1 MPQRRV
7 AAGSVAG
14 VVTNADPLAGFR
26 DRFVIRD
33 PDLVYFDGNSLGH
46 PPRST
51 APAVAAALDEWAED
65 LVGAWDGWIDL
76 GLRTGDRLA
85 PLLGR
90 RPGSTLV
97 VDSVTVNFYKAVS
110 AVLAAAASKRTAND
124 SRRLVVIADRNDF
137 PTDRYVVAGVVH
149 AAGGAVHWVDALTED
164 SVAAAL
170 DANKR
175 DYVAAVVGSVVSF
188 RTAAIAPVATITA
201 MAHAAGARVV
211 WDVSHAVGAIPLAL
225 DEWDV
230 DVAVGCTY
238 KYLHGGPGAPAFVSL
253 SSGAGGAELRQPIHG
268 WMGQRDQ
275 FAMGPDYDPVD
286 GVAGWQTGSPPV
298 LALVAAGC
306 GIDIVAEAG
315 IDAVRARSLALGRVL
330 LEGWERHLAG
340 LGFELGSP
348 ADDDLRGGHV
358 ALRHPEAGRIVR
370 AGRTAKV
377 IADFRPPDIVR
388 LGPGPLTCGFDEA
401 EEGIAR
407 LAEVVRTGAHLK
419 LAADAAR
426 VT

>member
-1 MPQRRV
+1 M
-7 AAGSVAG
+7 A
-14 VVTNADPLAGFR
+14 TYADPLAGFR
-26 DRFVIRD
+26 QRFVIRD

-46 PPRST
+46 PPRS
-51 APAVAAALDEWAED
+51 AAAAVAAALDEWADD

-76 GLRTGDRLA
+76 GVRTGDRLA

-90 RPGSTLV
+90 RAGSTLI
-97 VDSVTVNFYKAVS
+97 VDSVTVNLYKAVS
-110 AVLAAAASKRTAND
+110 AVLAAAAAPGGQTAD
-124 SRRLVVIADRNDF
+124 DGRQLVVIADRNDF
-137 PTDRYVVAGVVH
+137 PTDRYVVAGVVE

-170 DANKR
+170 VVHER
-175 DYVAAVVGSVVSF
+175 DRVAALVGSVVSF

-201 MAHAAGARVV
+201 MAHAAGARVI
-211 WDVSHAVGAIPLAL
+211 WDVSHAVGAIPLTL
-225 DEWDV
+225 DGWDV
-230 DVAVGCTY
+230 DIAVGCTY

-253 SSGAGGAELRQPIHG
+253 GSGAGGAELRQPIHG
-268 WMGQRDQ
+268 WFGQRDQ
-275 FAMGPDYDPVD
+275 FAMGPDYDPVE

-315 IDAVRARSLALGRVL
+315 IDAVRGRSLALGHVL
-330 LEGWERHLAG
+330 LDGWERHLAA

-348 ADDDLRGGHV
+348 ADDDRRGGHV
-358 ALRHPEAGRIVR
+358 ALRHPDASRIVR
-370 AGRTAKV
+370 AGRAAKV
-377 IADFRPPDIVR
+377 ITDFRPPDIVR
-388 LGPGPLTCGFDEA
+388 LGPSPLTCGFAEA

-407 LAEVVRTGAHLK
+407 LGEVVRTGAYLE
-419 LAADAAR
+419 LAADAGR